1 MNLGFTELILIL
13 IALLILVGPDQLPQM
28 ARTLGKYYAELNRY
42 RRELEEEF
50 RRGLEEVEK
59 PVKDVSEEVRR
70 TAREVVETP
79 RERRTRDT
87 SNGKDGR

>member
-1 MNLGFTELILIL
+1 MNLGFSELILIL
-13 IALLILVGPDQLPQM
+13 IALLILVGPDKLPQM

-50 RRGLEEVEK
+50 RKGLEEVEE
-59 PVKDVSEEVRR
+59 PVREVAEEVRSA
-70 TAREVVETP
+70 AREVAEP
-79 RERRTRDT
+79 RRRRSVNEP